1 MKTYGQRCPIACGLD
16 VVGERWTL
24 LVVRELMLGPRR
36 YTDLTEGLPGVG
48 TNILA
53 SRLADL
59 QGAGVV
65 TKREL
70 PPPTAVTVYELTDA
84 GRALGDTLTA
94 LSTWGERYGTPA
106 SEAQAVRPQW
116 ILTGIARRH
125 PQLLADR
132 SCELRVGR
140 DVFQLSGNGRELS
153 VTAGAARSP
162 EVAIALEPEIFYGL
176 ATAQIPT
183 RTARKRAGIEGDDDV
198 ATEVLTAISGAV
210 GGLSSP
216 APGPAAGR

>member
-1 MKTYGQRCPIACGLD
+1 MKTYGQRCPIARGLD

-24 LVVRELMLGPRR
+24 LIVRELMLGPRR
-36 YTDLTEGLPGVG
+36 YTDLTDGLPGVG

-59 QGAGVV
+59 QSAGVV
-65 TKREL
+65 VKREL

-84 GRALGDTLTA
+84 GRALGETLTA
-94 LSTWGERYGTPA
+94 LSEWGERYGTRP

-125 PQLLADR
+125 PQLLRGR

-140 DVFQLSGNGRELS
+140 DVFELRGDGRALSIAAGSAQLPDA
-153 VTAGAARSP
+153 V
-162 EVAIALEPEIFYGL
+162 IALEPNVFYGL
-176 ATAQIPT
+176 ATGEIAT
-183 RTARKRAGIEGDDDV
+183 RAARGRAELAGDQEL
-198 ATEVLTAISGAV
+198 AAEVLDVISGAV
-210 GGLSSP
+210 SGAGTSERY
-216 APGPAAGR
+216 PAAQR